1 MKNGKLLLEVLQPG
15 AVFLTLAGFSVGTG
29 VAHFFGYVIFWGY
42 NLLVYFSLVFLVWAK
57 NLFWEYFDHPDSSF
71 SILAKSHPRYASLS
85 GVKRPL
91 LLTYGFL
98 ALTAATFFVTLVGF
112 TRGPDPSL
120 FLIIVLFAVLL
131 LLTAIPPFFLQRKGF
146 GELAE
151 GIATTGL
158 APLLALL
165 LNSGNSHPILAMLS
179 LPVLLLLLAGRLV
192 FSLRTYLEDRT
203 GGNPNLLNRL
213 DWARS
218 MKLHNY
224 LLIIPYLLIGIF
236 GFVGLSWNLTWPML
250 ITFPIAMMEF
260 VQIQNILDGGRP
272 NWRILELSAGGLI
285 GLIYYLQVFTLWTH

>member
-1 MKNGKLLLEVLQPG
+1 M
-15 AVFLTLAGFSVGTG
+15 GTG
-29 VAHFFGYVIFWGY
+29 VAHYFGDVIFWGY
-42 NLLVYFSLVFLVWAK
+42 NLLVYFSLVFLMWAK
-57 NLFWEYFDHPDSSF
+57 NLFREYFDHPDSSF

-98 ALTAATFFVTLVGF
+98 ALTAATFFVTLVGL

-146 GELAE
+146 GELVE
-151 GIATTGL
+151 GITTTGL

-165 LNSGNSHPILAMLS
+165 LNSGKSHPILAMLS
-179 LPVLLLLLAGRLV
+179 LPVLLLLLASRIV

-203 GGNPNLLNRL
+203 GGNPNLLNQL

-218 MKLHNY
+218 MKLHHY

-285 GLIYYLQVFTLWTH
+285 GLIYYLEVFTLWTH